1 MGLDELQRPR
11 EILLVEDNP
20 ADAYLVG
27 EALKGLQV
35 PTHLSVAGD
44 GRAAL
49 AVLRHEGPYTGTDTP
64 DLILLDLNLPHQPGL
79 EILAEVKA
87 DPFLRHIPVLVLTTS
102 QAPDDI
108 VQSYELGANSYLTK
122 PFGLDAFLK
131 MMQALEEF
139 WLVAATLPPPLDRAP
154 ARPGR
159 PALLAGRQNKAE
171 QGRGGLPP
179 PAARQGAGD

>member
-1 MGLDELQRPR
+1 MERPV

-20 ADAYLVG
+20 GDVCLMTEVLRESQG
-27 EALKGLQV
+27 R
-35 PTHLSVAGD
+35 PHLSVVHD
-44 GRAAL
+44 GVEAL
-49 AVLRHEGPYTGTDTP
+49 ALLRREGQYAGAGRP
-64 DLILLDLNLPHQPGL
+64 DLILLDLNLPHRPGL

-87 DPFLRHIPVLVLTTS
+87 DPFLRRIPVLVLTTS

-122 PFGLDAFLK
+122 PFGLEAFLK

-139 WLVAATLPPPLDRAP
+139 WLVAATLPPPLDHTP

-159 PALLAGRQNKAE
+159 PTRLAELKAQE
-171 QGRGGLPP
+171 TERTW
-179 PAARQGAGD
+179 